1 MVRKLKGC
9 MVVDGDA
16 DFPAATH
23 PTPPPNSAEN
33 KTTGPQPDT
42 PLARALMAGVDLNA
56 RKSLDRR

>member
-1 MVRKLKGC
+1 